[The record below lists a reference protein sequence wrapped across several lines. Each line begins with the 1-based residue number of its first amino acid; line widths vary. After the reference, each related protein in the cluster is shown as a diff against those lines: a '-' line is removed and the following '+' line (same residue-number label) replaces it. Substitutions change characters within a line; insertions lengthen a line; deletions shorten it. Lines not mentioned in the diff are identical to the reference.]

1 VLFNFYM
8 KDVQAERDTREIPL
22 NKVGIKDLLYPIR
35 VLDRKNKYQSTV
47 ATVNMYV
54 DLPKEFRGTH
64 MSRFIEVLE
73 KHKNTMAIHNIEKIL
88 EDMRDAFSASTSHI
102 ELKFPYFIRKK
113 APVSGIES
121 FMNYTCGLMGTKT
134 EKKFD
139 LVVLVEVP
147 IHNLCPCSK
156 EISSRGAHNQRGV
169 ARIQVRMKKL
179 VWFEELV
186 EMAESAASAPVFS
199 LLKREDEKYITERAY
214 DNPRFVEDASREIAL
229 ALKKDE
235 RITWFKVEVE
245 NYESIHN
252 HNAYACVEFTNGL

>member
-1 VLFNFYM
+1 MLFNFYM
-8 KDVQAERDTREIPL
+8 KDVQSERDTREIPL
-22 NKVGIKDLLYPIR
+22 NKVGIRGLLYPIR

-73 KHKNTMAIHNIEKIL
+73 KHKNTMAIHNIDKIL
-88 EDMRDAFSASTSHI
+88 QDMREAFNASTSHI
-102 ELKFPYFIRKK
+102 ELRFPYFIRKK

-134 EKKFD
+134 GEKFD

-156 EISSRGAHNQRGV
+156 EISARGAHNQRGV
-169 ARIQVRMKKL
+169 ARIQVRMRKL

-186 EMAESAASAPVFS
+186 EIAEASASAPVFS

-214 DNPRFVEDASREIAL
+214 DNPRFVEDAAREIAL
-229 ALKKDE
+229 RLKKDR

-252 HNAYACVEFTNGL
+252 HNAYACVEFINGL